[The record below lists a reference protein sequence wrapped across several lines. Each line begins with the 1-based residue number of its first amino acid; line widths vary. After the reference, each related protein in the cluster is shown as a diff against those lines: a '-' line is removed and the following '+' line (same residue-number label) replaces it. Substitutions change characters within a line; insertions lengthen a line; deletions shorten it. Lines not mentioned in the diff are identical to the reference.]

1 MNGPLSPSK
10 AVILSDRSAAESKDL
25 RLLLVRSDTPTHLAG
40 ISRYNS
46 CMQHSLEQIRQLAQE
61 LPEDQRLLLANSLL
75 ESVSD
80 QAAATEAQLAAAW
93 DQEIVRRVTEIKA
106 GTAATCSLD
115 DLTSDLRSIV
125 DR

>member
-1 MNGPLSPSK
+1 MP
-10 AVILSDRSAAESKDL
+10 
-25 RLLLVRSDTPTHLAG
+25 
-40 ISRYNS
+40 
-46 CMQHSLEQIRQLAQE
+46 HSLEEVRQLAHD

-80 QAAATEAQLAAAW
+80 QPGATEAQLAAAW
-93 DQEIVRRVTEIKA
+93 DEEIARRVAEIKA

-125 DR
+125 DQ

>member
-1 MNGPLSPSK
+1 MVLHSLP
-10 AVILSDRSAAESKDL
+10 
-25 RLLLVRSDTPTHLAG
+25 
-40 ISRYNS
+40 RYNLS
-46 CMQHSLEQIRQLAQE
+46 MQHSLEQVRQLAYD

-80 QAAATEAQLAAAW
+80 QDETTEAQLAAAW
-93 DQEIVRRVTEIKA
+93 DEEIARRVAEIKA

>member
-1 MNGPLSPSK
+1 MPHSYEK
-10 AVILSDRSAAESKDL
+10 
-25 RLLLVRSDTPTHLAG
+25 VR
-40 ISRYNS
+40 
-46 CMQHSLEQIRQLAQE
+46 QIAHD

-80 QAAATEAQLAAAW
+80 QAGATEAELAAAW
-93 DQEIVRRVTEIKA
+93 DEEIARRVAEIKA

-115 DLTSDLRSIV
+115 DLASDLRSIV

>member
-1 MNGPLSPSK
+1 
-10 AVILSDRSAAESKDL
+10 
-25 RLLLVRSDTPTHLAG
+25 
-40 ISRYNS
+40 
-46 CMQHSLEQIRQLAQE
+46 MQHSLEQIRQLAHE

-93 DQEIVRRVTEIKA
+93 DEEIVRRVTEIKA